1 MNINWTD
8 RALSDLDSIRRY
20 YDDQGSPNGGRVVL
34 LSIVSV
40 AAAIGEMPQRGRPG
54 RVAGTRE
61 LVVPHTPFIIAYRP
75 TEPRPDILAVIHSA
89 RLWPERL

>member
-1 MNINWTD
+1 MNINWTE
-8 RALSDLDSIRRY
+8 RALSDLDNIRSY
-20 YDDQGSPNGGRVVL
+20 YVNQGSPDAGRVMPPT
-34 LSIVSV
+34 IIT
-40 AAAIGEMPQRGRPG
+40 AATAIGEMPQRGRPG

-89 RLWPERL
+89 RLWPESL